1 MNMKASMEV
10 SKAAEICRALSDGN
24 RLRIIEMLTHGEK
37 CAYELLEQLHI
48 TQPTL
53 SHHMKVLEKTGLVS
67 SRREGKWMHYSICC
81 DMFRDFRNYISGIS
95 CCGDSQES
103 RHGCCCG
110 ECR

>member
-37 CAYELLEQLHI
+37 CACELLEQLHI

-67 SRREGKWMHYSICC
+67 SRRKASGCIIQSAAICSV
-81 DMFRDFRNYISGIS
+81 ISGTI
-95 CCGDSQES
+95 
-103 RHGCCCG
+103 
-110 ECR
+110 